1 MRAAGSVENRCNVE
15 IRGIAPMGRAK
26 LKPVPQAAAARR
38 VDREPALD
46 DVAAEAILDAVY
58 DFSDGDGDL
67 IVGVGYAVVAGT
79 ALWTIIG
86 VIVVLLI

>member
-1 MRAAGSVENRCNVE
+1 MENRYNVE
-15 IRGIAPMGRAK
+15 LKGSAPMGRAK
-26 LKPVPQAAAARR
+26 LKPVPQDPAARR

-58 DFSDGDGDL
+58 DFSDGDGDP

-86 VIVVLLI
+86 VIVVLLL